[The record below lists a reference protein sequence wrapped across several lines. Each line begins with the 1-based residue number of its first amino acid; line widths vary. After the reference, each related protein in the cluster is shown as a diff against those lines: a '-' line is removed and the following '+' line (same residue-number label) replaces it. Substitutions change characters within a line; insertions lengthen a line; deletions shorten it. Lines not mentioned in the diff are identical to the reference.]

1 MDFYYQLDEV
11 CEFFVLFVVDHVLL
25 LVYLLAIKIGLIADD
40 IPIVLIVI
48 ALVLI
53 ILLKK
58 LINK

>member
-1 MDFYYQLDEV
+1 M
-11 CEFFVLFVVDHVLL
+11 DHVLL
-25 LVYLLAIKIGLIADD
+25 LVYLFAIKIGLIADD